1 MGDPEA
7 ILFHVERTSLGMAYG
22 IVVSKARL
30 PIEPDM
36 FATDPQ
42 QQPYRDAFG
51 RMMAELLAVSK
62 TEQAREVFQSLRFE
76 HYDEVRHTVLV
87 QLADKRH
94 YDFLESAA
102 VRPHYVVAMRRHF
115 GDLAEPLYRF
125 PAK

>member
-42 QQPYRDAFG
+42 QQL
-51 RMMAELLAVSK
+51 RMAVKAQIRRSPRQGSAVK
-62 TEQAREVFQSLRFE
+62 SLC
-76 HYDEVRHTVLV
+76 
-87 QLADKRH
+87 
-94 YDFLESAA
+94 AA
-102 VRPHYVVAMRRHF
+102 
-115 GDLAEPLYRF
+115 
-125 PAK
+125 